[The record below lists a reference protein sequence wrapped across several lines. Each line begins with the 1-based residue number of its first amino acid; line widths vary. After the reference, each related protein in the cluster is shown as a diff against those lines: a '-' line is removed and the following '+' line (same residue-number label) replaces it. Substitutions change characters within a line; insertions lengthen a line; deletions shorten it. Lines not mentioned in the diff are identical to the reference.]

1 MAGFAG
7 GLRIDSRSPSP
18 AMINDLMR
26 TRTMSSQLLATNP
39 LERIRVRYAAGDRTR
54 TLDSSDPVLIG
65 RGRSCD
71 LRLED
76 LAVAHQHAEVY
87 RVGELWWVRDLGT
100 DDGTYLDE
108 ECIEVAPVVGLS
120 SLRLGTDGP
129 KIWLQPDASAPS

>member
-1 MAGFAG
+1 
-7 GLRIDSRSPSP
+7 
-18 AMINDLMR
+18 
-26 TRTMSSQLLATNP
+26 MSSQLQATNP

-54 TLDSSDPVLIG
+54 TLDSSHPVLIG
-65 RGRSCD
+65 RDRSCD

-120 SLRLGTDGP
+120 SLRLGADGP
-129 KIWLQPDASAPS
+129 KIWLQPEASAPS